1 MRETRFSFLPLR
13 GSLRLAGAATW
24 ATRGGFGRLSRP
36 CHEPL
41 QVPMW
46 LWLPSS
52 ARRAVGDDGRDDEPS
67 QVRQVVG
74 RLDPY
79 FLLLVLFT

>member
-1 MRETRFSFLPLR
+1 M
-13 GSLRLAGAATW
+13 
-24 ATRGGFGRLSRP
+24 TRGGFGRLSRP

-52 ARRAVGDDGRDDEPS
+52 ARRAIGDDGPDHDPS

-74 RLDPY
+74 RMERD
-79 FLLLVLFT
+79 FLLLILCTQIAPTRR